1 MAKLTSG
8 KSLNQKDFEKELE
21 KLNKI
26 EQEKVAITLLD
37 KQTTAEEV
45 LNMLKDYDAVDIVL
59 DDKILRV
66 SQNGKYWIGGTLH
79 GFTPT
84 SKEKGFT
91 VDERNGEKISVNY
104 TGEDLMKRVID
115 FFLGHIE

>member
-8 KSLNQKDFEKELE
+8 RPLSEKEFQKELK
-21 KLNKI
+21 KLNKL
-26 EQEKVAITLLD
+26 EQEKVSIKLLG
-37 KQTTAEEV
+37 KQTTAEVV
-45 LNMLKDYDAVDIVL
+45 LNMLKECDTVDVVL

-104 TGEDLMKRVID
+104 TGHDLMKRVID
-115 FFLGHIE
+115 FFLEDIE

>member
-8 KSLNQKDFEKELE
+8 KPLSEKEFQEELK
-21 KLNKI
+21 KLNKL
-26 EQEKVAITLLD
+26 EQEKVAITLLG
-37 KQTTAEEV
+37 KQTTSEEV
-45 LNMLKDYDAVDIVL
+45 LNMLKDYDAVDVVL

-91 VDERNGEKISVNY
+91 IDERNGAKISVNY
-104 TGEDLMKRVID
+104 TSEQQMTKVINY
-115 FFLGHIE
+115 FLERLE